1 MRLRAEHRTS
11 VTLFEPAAQDEAQA
25 CRPPYLLTG

>member
-11 VTLFEPAAQDEAQA
+11 VALFEPAAQDEAQA
-25 CRPPYLLTG
+25 CRTRTC